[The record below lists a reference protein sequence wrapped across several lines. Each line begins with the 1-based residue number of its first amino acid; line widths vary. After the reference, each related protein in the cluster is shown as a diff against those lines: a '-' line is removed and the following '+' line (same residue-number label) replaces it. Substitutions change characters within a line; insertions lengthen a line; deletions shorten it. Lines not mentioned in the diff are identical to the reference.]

1 MSSALQSVFASFRL
15 DPGNACVWHGTEML
29 PLTPKAFTVLQ
40 CLVAHAGQ
48 LVTKEVL
55 LAAVWPGMA
64 VSEGVLKVCL
74 SEIRKA
80 LGDTVRTPRFIATVH
95 RRGYRFIAP
104 VTEAEPAEAQ
114 GIART
119 LQRLPGAAPSQV
131 TPRLVGRRAAL
142 AQLHSSLAK
151 TLQGQRQVVFVTGEI
166 GMGKTALVEAFVAEI
181 TAEMPLLVMQGQCVE
196 HYGSGEAYLPVLEAL
211 GRLCGATRS
220 ERLLALLY
228 QWAPMWLA
236 QMPWLL
242 APADRSTLQREVVGA
257 TQERMLREMA
267 EALEVLTADTPLVL
281 VLEDL
286 HWSDYATLDLL
297 ALLAR
302 RREPAR
308 LMVLGTYRPV
318 DVMVRGHPLQSVQQE
333 LHIHGQ
339 CAEVSLKC
347 LSLIE
352 VASYLA
358 MRFPQHGFPDKLTQM
373 IHWRTD
379 GNPLF
384 MVNVVESL
392 VVQGLLKQYGERWEL
407 RGYLEEVVVEIPES
421 LRHIIEQQLERLCP
435 EAQQVLEAASVVG
448 VKFGAGAVAAGLEG
462 EATLIE
468 EQCNRL
474 VQQHFLRP
482 EEIQEWSDGTV
493 TACYSFR
500 HALYQQVVYQRL
512 AVARRLC
519 LHQRIGEY
527 LASAYEA
534 GARDIAAQLA
544 VHFAQGRDH
553 RRTMQYLRRAAE
565 NAAQRYANREAIEY
579 LMRALGLVDKLP
591 YAEQPDLRLAV
602 LAQRAKVCNS
612 MGDLRGAAE
621 DFTTLAAYAHCQ
633 GQVNEEVKA
642 WLAAASALSW
652 VDRGRCRAALERA
665 VALSSKVT
673 DALLRAHTRAYWGH
687 WYARFR
693 GWREEDAAACT
704 TVIAAARQAG
714 ERGLL
719 SLHVARFCYFQ
730 YARSDYQEVCRT
742 AEEGLPLALDAGQHF
757 DYLYCQYYRAQAL
770 LHLGRWGDMLH
781 ILRDGLHMAERNG
794 HHLARQLLQLAMAW
808 LHEQAGDFAS
818 ARALCEHVLAQAQE
832 TQHTTGYFFSLLLL
846 GCAHH
851 GLGQA
856 EHAWHCFNAILQQIE
871 HDPDALEWIFQ
882 LPLRYALSEYW
893 LSQAAFDPARQEA
906 ERLCEL
912 AAQPGERTYLALGKS
927 VLAKIALAEQQWEL
941 AEAELSQALA
951 VLEGADVPLAAW
963 RVYATAAQLYEQRG
977 RSTEAKR
984 YWTRSA
990 AVCTRLADSLGN
1002 ARELRQS
1009 LLAYVPVASRA
1020 RA

>member
-1 MSSALQSVFASFRL
+1 M
-15 DPGNACVWHGTEML
+15 
-29 PLTPKAFTVLQ
+29 
-40 CLVAHAGQ
+40 
-48 LVTKEVL
+48 
-55 LAAVWPGMA
+55 
-64 VSEGVLKVCL
+64 
-74 SEIRKA
+74 
-80 LGDTVRTPRFIATVH
+80 
-95 RRGYRFIAP
+95 
-104 VTEAEPAEAQ
+104 
-114 GIART
+114 
-119 LQRLPGAAPSQV
+119 
-131 TPRLVGRRAAL
+131 GRQAAL

-151 TLQGQRQVVFVTGEI
+151 ALQEQRQVVFVTGEI
-166 GMGKTALVEAFVAEI
+166 GMGKTALVEAFVAQI
-181 TAEMPLLVMQGQCVE
+181 TAEMPVLVMQGQCVE
-196 HYGSGEAYLPVLEAL
+196 HYGAGEAYLPVLEAL

-242 APADRSTLQREVVGA
+242 APADRSALQREVVGA

-339 CAEVSLKC
+339 CAEVSLKL
-347 LSLIE
+347 LSLTE
-352 VASYLA
+352 VARYLA
-358 MRFPQHGFPDKLTQM
+358 MRFPQHGFPDELTQM

-384 MVNVVESL
+384 MVNMVESL
-392 VVQGLLKQYGERWEL
+392 VAQGWLEQCGERWEL
-407 RGYLEEVVVEIPES
+407 RGRLEDVVVEIPES
-421 LRHIIEQQLERLCP
+421 LRHIIEQQLERLGP
-435 EAQQVLEAASVVG
+435 EARQVLEAASVVG
-448 VKFGAGAVAAGLEG
+448 MKFGAGAVAAGLEG
-462 EATLIE
+462 EAALIE
-468 EQCNRL
+468 EQCDRL
-474 VQQHFLRP
+474 VQQQLLRP

-527 LASAYEA
+527 LARAYEA
-534 GARDIAAQLA
+534 GTGDIAAQLA
-544 VHFAQGRDH
+544 VHFSQGRDH
-553 RRTMQYLRRAAE
+553 CRTVQYLRRAAE
-565 NAAQRYANREAIEY
+565 NAAQRYANREAMGY
-579 LMRALGLVDKLP
+579 LIRALGLVDKLP
-591 YAEQPDLRLAV
+591 QGEQPDLRLAV

-642 WLAAASALSW
+642 WLAAASVLSW
-652 VDRGRCRAALERA
+652 VDRARCRAALERA
-665 VALSSKVT
+665 VALSSDVT
-673 DALLRAHTRAYWGH
+673 DALLRAHIRAYWGH

-693 GWREEDAAACT
+693 GWREEDAEACT
-704 TVIAAARQAG
+704 AVIAAARQVG

-719 SLHVARFCYFQ
+719 STHVARSCYFQ
-730 YARSDYQEVCRT
+730 YARSDYQAVCRT

-781 ILRDGLHMAERNG
+781 TLQDGLYMAERNG
-794 HHLARQLLQLAMAW
+794 HHLARQLLQLAMVW
-808 LHEQAGDFAS
+808 LHEQAGDFDS
-818 ARALCEHVLAQAQE
+818 ARALCEQVLAQAQA
-832 TQHTTGYFFSLLLL
+832 TQHTTGYFLSLLLL

-856 EHAWHCFNAILQQIE
+856 EHAWHCFHAILQQLE
-871 HDPDALEWIFQ
+871 HDPDTLEWIFQ
-882 LPLRYALSEYW
+882 MPLRHALSEYW
-893 LSQAAFDPARQEA
+893 LSQAAFEPARQEA
-906 ERLCEL
+906 KRLCEL
-912 AAQPGERTYLALGKS
+912 AVQPGERTYLALGKS
-927 VLAKIALAEQQWEL
+927 ALAKIAMAEQQWEQ
-941 AEAELSQALA
+941 AEAELLQALA
-951 VLEGADVPLAAW
+951 VLEGVEAPLAAW

-977 RSTEAKR
+977 RSTEAR
-984 YWTRSA
+984 QYWTRSA
-990 AVCTRLADSLGN
+990 AVRTRLADSLGN
-1002 ARELRQS
+1002 ALELRQS
-1009 LLAYVPVASRA
+1009 LLAYLPVASRA
-1020 RA
+1020 CA